1 MQLPGLALSLAIGHF
16 DAVQNRRKP
25 GWLHSF
31 GRLSTMRK
39 LAIRRVCGQ
48 CRGCLS
54 MVNCQTDWTTAI
66 GQSRSSPKRSTKGCT
81 AMARSPRDIER
92 IYSTHEVVAKLRRL
106 ADALEKDESFR
117 IQIAGVRIRVPERA
131 QFSIEH
137 ELEDDEEEIE
147 FQFKWKVEPGSQ
159 VESEEGSVV

>member
-1 MQLPGLALSLAIGHF
+1 
-16 DAVQNRRKP
+16 
-25 GWLHSF
+25 
-31 GRLSTMRK
+31 
-39 LAIRRVCGQ
+39 
-48 CRGCLS
+48 
-54 MVNCQTDWTTAI
+54 
-66 GQSRSSPKRSTKGCT
+66 
-81 AMARSPRDIER
+81 MARSPRDIER
-92 IYSTHEVVAKLRRL
+92 IYSTNEVVAKLRRL